1 MKTTIPF
8 ITIVTPVYNREK
20 ELQRLY
26 ESLCQQTCKEFVWL
40 VADDGSA
47 ASPVPSGGR
56 DARCPIR
63 VEEWSQNGFETLY
76 LWKPNGGKHT
86 ALNIAFGLV
95 ETELL
100 FIVDSDDVLTP
111 DAVATIKTDWNSLR
125 NAECGTINAEVGRRE
140 GTSRKL
146 CGLGYLRGYSATERI
161 GDAYTQD
168 RFVSDFITERY
179 NRGVNGDK
187 AEVWVTKCLRGF
199 RYPEYPGE
207 RFISE
212 SVAWIWLAERYDM
225 AFINKIIYITE
236 YLEGGLS
243 DAGRALRFRSPKNMG
258 YGSLITMSC
267 RFSWK
272 IRIKETLLYIV
283 YRCFDT
289 HPDED
294 DERLRSLQRQ
304 YRWLTVPLWPAGW
317 LLYRYWKKKYKLS

>member
-1 MKTTIPF
+1 MGKPF

-20 ELQRLY
+20 ELQQLY
-26 ESLCQQTCKEFVWL
+26 KSLCQQTCKEFVWL
-40 VADDGSA
+40 VVDDGSS
-47 ASPVPSGGR
+47 SPALPQGEGIKT
-56 DARCPIR
+56 PTR
-63 VEEWSQNGFETLY
+63 VESWSQDGFETRY

-86 ALNIAFGLV
+86 ALNVAFGLV

-111 DAVATIKTDWNSLR
+111 DAVSTIKDDWEKLK
-125 NAECGTINAEVGRRE
+125 AERERRKDNGE
-140 GTSRKL
+140 RPL
-146 CGLGYLRGYSATERI
+146 CGLGYLRGYSAAERI
-161 GDAYTQD
+161 GDTYTQD
-168 RFVSDFITERY
+168 RFVSDFISERY

-187 AEVWVTKCLRGF
+187 AEVWVTECLRGF

-243 DAGRALRFRSPKNMG
+243 DSGRALRFRCPKNME
-258 YGSLITMSC
+258 YGSLITMSSQ
-267 RFSWK
+267 FSWK

-283 YRCFDT
+283 YRCFDA
-289 HPDED
+289 HPEAD
-294 DERLRSLQRQ
+294 DERLQKLRRQ
-304 YRWLTVPLWPAGW
+304 YRWLIVPLWPFGW
-317 LLYRYWKKKYKLS
+317 LLYRYWKRKYKL